1 MLKLLVTDL
10 DGTLLKIG
18 NELSAGI
25 SDENREALT
34 GFVREG
40 GHVAI
45 ASSRGPDAQ
54 TMISGLLGVPV
65 AAIGMNGFIVL
76 DEEGEKISEHWMDFA
91 DFAELVEFIQK
102 HQING
107 SLITRGDD
115 NGAYGYGGEETYPQ
129 RLTPG
134 SPVIRQNWRLEF
146 ADFAYRSGRC
156 SKISLFVEPG
166 QHSEASRL
174 LHAQFDGRFEIA
186 ASDVDMLDVSPVGIN
201 KGSGILE
208 LAQALGLDKDEIAVV
223 GDNENDLSMFR
234 VIPASYCI
242 DHAAPTIQAAASHS
256 VATVAQAL
264 ALAREIKG

>member
-1 MLKLLVTDL
+1 M
-10 DGTLLKIG
+10 
-18 NELSAGI
+18 
-25 SDENREALT
+25 
-34 GFVREG
+34 
-40 GHVAI
+40 AI

-134 SPVIRQNWRLEF
+134 SPAIRQNWRLN
-146 ADFAYRSGRC
+146 SP
-156 SKISLFVEPG
+156 ISLTG
-166 QHSEASRL
+166 QGAAQKSVCLWNLASTAK
-174 LHAQFDGRFEIA
+174 LH
-186 ASDVDMLDVSPVGIN
+186 
-201 KGSGILE
+201 GSCTRSLT
-208 LAQALGLDKDEIAVV
+208 AGLRSRPPMWI
-223 GDNENDLSMFR
+223 
-234 VIPASYCI
+234 CW
-242 DHAAPTIQAAASHS
+242 T
-256 VATVAQAL
+256 
-264 ALAREIKG
+264 

>member
-1 MLKLLVTDL
+1 MQRRITCPGPMRCCCPITSSKVSGRKMCIRDRLKLLVTDL

-34 GFVREG
+34 EFVREG

-115 NGAYGYGGEETYPQ
+115 NGAYVYGCLLYTSLLIRPAIKS
-129 RLTPG
+129 LT
-134 SPVIRQNWRLEF
+134 
-146 ADFAYRSGRC
+146 
-156 SKISLFVEPG
+156 
-166 QHSEASRL
+166 
-174 LHAQFDGRFEIA
+174 
-186 ASDVDMLDVSPVGIN
+186 
-201 KGSGILE
+201 
-208 LAQALGLDKDEIAVV
+208 
-223 GDNENDLSMFR
+223 
-234 VIPASYCI
+234 
-242 DHAAPTIQAAASHS
+242 
-256 VATVAQAL
+256 
-264 ALAREIKG
+264 

>member
-1 MLKLLVTDL
+1 M
-10 DGTLLKIG
+10 
-18 NELSAGI
+18 
-25 SDENREALT
+25 
-34 GFVREG
+34 
-40 GHVAI
+40 
-45 ASSRGPDAQ
+45 
-54 TMISGLLGVPV
+54 
-65 AAIGMNGFIVL
+65 
-76 DEEGEKISEHWMDFA
+76 
-91 DFAELVEFIQK
+91 
-102 HQING
+102 
-107 SLITRGDD
+107 
-115 NGAYGYGGEETYPQ
+115 
-129 RLTPG
+129 
-134 SPVIRQNWRLEF
+134 
-146 ADFAYRSGRC
+146 
-156 SKISLFVEPG
+156 EPG

-242 DHAAPTIQAAASHS
+242 DHAAPAIQAAASRS